1 VSQVVAGQRIGS
13 SIPAPS
19 SQKVTRR
26 LFGRGGQLPVSFR
39 FTMREFV
46 WLVALAAFAL
56 LLYWFQ
62 AWDGPI
68 PSDYGEMA
76 ILVVLAIAA
85 QHFPLTLTPQYKI
98 DISIGVYFTCL
109 LLFGPLA
116 AMILVGVSQ
125 LLGQATLGLRRH
137 PASGRPLR
145 SARQL
150 VFNTSQLMIAT
161 GLGGLVYYN
170 LLPEWAPAPL
180 NWRENLWAI
189 PAATATIY
197 LASGLLVATMVG
209 LQRNQSPWAV
219 WLSAWRLDAL
229 ESAGLFLIGLVTA
242 MSSAHYSLAPVIM
255 VFPAAGIYLSLR
267 RNLSLVEQATA
278 AMEAERR
285 RANQAEHLAATLARV
300 GAADDLQDA
309 LEALLRGAITLL
321 GGEQGV
327 AHVFGPQSGEYT
339 SVELVVDGEGRLG
352 KPNFRRLQTG
362 LRVAEAGEAPAPD
375 DGADDVEPLALGSV
389 AGGVTQ
395 GGIGAAAAAT
405 SQEAT
410 AFGSSIGVPV
420 KAAGRRIGSIQ
431 VTHRQPGLFGSTDLA
446 LARALAAQAGAAIE
460 RTRLEA
466 ARREAVAAR
475 QEALVKL
482 ARQSEELTKREAEAA
497 ALLEVDRLKNEFLST
512 VSHELRTP
520 LTVIDG
526 YAQWLEAQAHSMD
539 TRAVQSTADRISAAS
554 AQLVRLIQDILDF
567 ARLQRGEVLVQSTDL
582 DLSPILGEVRAGVM
596 RQIGGDR
603 VTWDIPVSLPAY
615 ADGARIVQVVSN
627 LIENAIKYA
636 PDSAIAVR
644 AVQRGGSILVEVEDH
659 GPGIPAE
666 EQSRVWEK
674 FYRAQHVVQLNLA
687 RGTGI
692 GLAVVKAL
700 VEAQGGR
707 VGLRSTPGVGTCF
720 WFELPVA
727 REIGE
732 APVSLPDSSLP
743 DSSAAPVAVS
753 ASSASSAGSAG
764 AASTLS

>member
-1 VSQVVAGQRIGS
+1 VGQVIVGQRLGS
-13 SIPAPS
+13 SGPMPS
-19 SQKVTRR
+19 SQKLARR
-26 LFGRGGQLPVSFR
+26 LFGRGGQLPLSFR
-39 FTMREFV
+39 FTMLEFV

-56 LLYWFQ
+56 LLYWYQ
-62 AWDGPI
+62 AWDGPV

-145 SARQL
+145 SVRQL

-197 LASGLLVATMVG
+197 LSSGLLVATMVG
-209 LQRNQSPWAV
+209 LQRSQSPLTV

-309 LEALLRGAITLL
+309 LEALLRGAIALL

-327 AHVFGPQSGEYT
+327 AHVFGPQSGEFT
-339 SVELVVDGEGRLG
+339 SVELVVDGEGHLG

-362 LRVAEAGEAPAPD
+362 MRVTGAGESSDEPAPGEADAAQPLDLAWLAEAAA
-375 DGADDVEPLALGSV
+375 
-389 AGGVTQ
+389 
-395 GGIGAAAAAT
+395 GAAPQDAA
-405 SQEAT
+405 

-460 RTRLEA
+460 RARLEA

-526 YAQWLEAQAHSMD
+526 YAQWLEVQAHAMD

-567 ARLQRGEVLVQSTDL
+567 ARLQRGEVLVQPADL
-582 DLSPILGEVRAGVM
+582 DLSPVLGEVRAGVM
-596 RQIGGDR
+596 RQIGGER
-603 VTWDIPVSLPAY
+603 VTWDVPVTLPAY

-644 AVQRGGSILVEVEDH
+644 AAQHGRSILVEVEDH

-720 WFELPVA
+720 WFEVPVA
-727 REIGE
+727 R
-732 APVSLPDSSLP
+732 APIEPATALPGTSAPPATVS
-743 DSSAAPVAVS
+743 
-753 ASSASSAGSAG
+753 
-764 AASTLS
+764 ASTLS